1 MYASRTHDALVSP
14 AEVVESATKSTM
26 KKTNPVTHI
35 DAGPAMTLRSTDTA
49 LSRSLAQHR
58 GAQAASATADELSP
72 EAIALR
78 DTDFDGGVNHSSV
91 VKFTKR
97 GVDVLGSLLF
107 FVFFGWLY
115 LALAIGVAIT
125 SGRPILFSQ
134 KRYGY
139 KGETF
144 EFYKFR
150 SMVPDAEAV
159 LAKYLDSN
167 PTAAEEWNKYQKL
180 DNDPRITRFGKFI
193 RKTSLDELPQFWN
206 VLRGDMSLVGPR
218 PCLVSQKD
226 LYGKYWGSYIAVRPG
241 ITGLWQV
248 SGRNTVSYRR
258 RILLDVRYVQNLSV
272 SNDIW
277 IFVKTIWVVVTG
289 HGSR

>member
-1 MYASRTHDALVSP
+1 MYASRTTDSALMPHTDA
-14 AEVVESATKSTM
+14 VESVSSPKSTM
-26 KKTNPVTHI
+26 NKTSPVTHI
-35 DAGPAMTLRSTDTA
+35 DPGPVMALRATDTPMTQ
-49 LSRSLAQHR
+49 SLARQR
-58 GAQAASATADELSP
+58 GAESMPGDEVNTP
-72 EAIALR
+72 IVLR
-78 DTDFDGGVNHSSV
+78 DTDVDENINHSIV
-91 VKFTKR
+91 VKFLKR

-107 FVFFGWLY
+107 FAFFGWLY
-115 LALAIGVAIT
+115 FALAVGVWIS

-159 LAKYLDSN
+159 LIKYLEAN
-167 PTAAEEWNKYQKL
+167 PAAAEEWNKYQKL
-180 DNDPRITRFGKFI
+180 DNDPRITRFGHFI

-206 VLRGDMSLVGPR
+206 VLKGDMSLVGPR
-218 PCLVSQKD
+218 PCLLSQKT
-226 LYGKYWGSYIAVRPG
+226 LYGKYWSSYIAVRPG

-258 RILLDVRYVQNLSV
+258 RVLLDVRYVQQLSIV
-272 SNDIW
+272 NDIS
-277 IFVKTIWVVVTG
+277 IFLRTVWVVCTG
-289 HGSR
+289 HGSK